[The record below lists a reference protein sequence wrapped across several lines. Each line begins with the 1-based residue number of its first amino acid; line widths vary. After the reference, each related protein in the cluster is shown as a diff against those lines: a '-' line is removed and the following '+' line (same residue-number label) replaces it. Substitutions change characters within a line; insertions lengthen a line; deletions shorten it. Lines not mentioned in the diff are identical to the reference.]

1 MDVLHDFRAQETGR
15 KKDGELSFSKIMP
28 IKAHLV
34 LFREEYSNNFTS
46 KEHLQRQV
54 LIPEFDSDG
63 NIIRT
68 TLFMCN
74 RLSDYKS
81 VKLIDFSR
89 GDVNFG
95 KLS

>member
-1 MDVLHDFRAQETGR
+1 VLFDFRLHETN
-15 KKDGELSFSKIMP
+15 KKKEESKSFSKIMP
-28 IKAHLV
+28 IKAYLV
-34 LFREEYSNNFTS
+34 LFREEYSKSFTS

-68 TLFMCN
+68 NLFICN

-81 VKLIDFSR
+81 VKLIDFSK